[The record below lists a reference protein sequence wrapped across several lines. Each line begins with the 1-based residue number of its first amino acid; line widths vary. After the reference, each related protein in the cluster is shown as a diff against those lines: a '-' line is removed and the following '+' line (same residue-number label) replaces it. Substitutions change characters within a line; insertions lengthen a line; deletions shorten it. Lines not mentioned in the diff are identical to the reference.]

1 MALEIYWSKKAS
13 SKFDKILE
21 YLENKFGN
29 QTTVKFVKKV
39 FEFLDLLENF
49 PNLGTL
55 ENEELGFRAFVIV
68 KQITLFYQVKEDKI
82 ILLNFYDN
90 RQNPKNKRF

>member
-55 ENEELGFRAFVIV
+55 ENEELGFV
-68 KQITLFYQVKEDKI
+68 
-82 ILLNFYDN
+82 LL
-90 RQNPKNKRF
+90 